1 MMFTIGAFCFG
12 TVCYYDDHLTL
23 NGIGE
28 AGVDTH
34 KTMQSDPLC
43 LSAKRFM
50 WSFSIDYGFL
60 GRSHRLTQID

>member
-28 AGVDTH
+28 AGVNTH
-34 KTMQSDPLC
+34 KTLQSDPLC
-43 LSAKRFM
+43 LFVGQTPYVVVFDRL
-50 WSFSIDYGFL
+50 WFS
-60 GRSHRLTQID
+60 R